1 MDWMKASVVSGGE
14 TIGVVRVPVLGVPR
28 VGEWVSVGGQAHRI
42 VRVEHGD
49 MCVVLDV
56 TPDVSA
62 AAALPARVTKGE

>member
-28 VGEWVSVGGQAHRI
+28 VGEWVSVGGQSHEI

-56 TPDVSA
+56 TPEPPAEVV
-62 AAALPARVTKGE
+62 LPARVTKGE